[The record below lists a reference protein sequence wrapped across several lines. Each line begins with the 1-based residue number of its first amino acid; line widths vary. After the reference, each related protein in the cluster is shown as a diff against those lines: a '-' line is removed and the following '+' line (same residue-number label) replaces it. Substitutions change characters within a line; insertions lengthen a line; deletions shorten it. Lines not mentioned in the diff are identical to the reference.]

1 MRFLKASTLSKKNI
15 KNNDVS
21 VDINGQVILGTTD
34 MMLVPKGTTL
44 QRTTSPVAGHIR
56 FNITDGEFEV
66 YQNGAWRNLRFKESS
81 GITQQ
86 TIGIGNDVETKFGP
100 LVPAPPSVVESGA
113 TWGGQNLIVLVENVF
128 QIHNTNYT
136 IEQNPSTGPGAPY
149 ISGYYIVFS
158 EPVPTSK
165 AITVLHGFDQ

>member
-1 MRFLKASTLSKKNI
+1 MRFLKASTLSRKNV
-15 KNNDVS
+15 KNDDVA
-21 VDINGQVILGTTD
+21 VDINGQIILGTTN

-44 QRTTSPVAGHIR
+44 QRATSPVAGHLR
-56 FNITDGEFEV
+56 FNTTNGEFEV

-86 TIGIGNDVETKFGP
+86 AIGTGDDIETKFGP
-100 LVPAPPSVVESGA
+100 LNPAPPALVESGA

-136 IEQNPSTGPGAPY
+136 IEQNPSAGPGAPY
-149 ISGYYIVFS
+149 VSGYYIVFS
-158 EPVPTSK
+158 EPVPTGK
-165 AITVLHGFDQ
+165 PVTVLHGFDK